1 MELDN
6 VNEVLEGYTQL
17 STNKYYTTYECDISI
32 VEHLKFLKIDEI
44 NTDLYNT
51 YYTKKIKSEYYF
63 NNIINY
69 NPDLYVSNY
78 LDMHIIQSLYDK
90 YMSEQDLSSIKIILN
105 VKNMYEQDDIIK
117 LYEETNFMVS
127 PNIKNDKNH
136 VYKWFEQKSI
146 LSKSEEVRKPNIP
159 KAKLEEEISNCNFLR
174 YLSESDISMLLTNMN
189 KQCGV
194 KYNKAYKDWQNRPRR
209 RKTKKEKEEEDDEE
223 DTKPI
228 TMAQIEK
235 AKEKN
240 CFFGFD
246 TKFEWL
252 AELDNK
258 AKKIIFS

>member
-1 MELDN
+1 
-6 VNEVLEGYTQL
+6 
-17 STNKYYTTYECDISI
+17 
-32 VEHLKFLKIDEI
+32 
-44 NTDLYNT
+44 
-51 YYTKKIKSEYYF
+51 
-63 NNIINY
+63 
-69 NPDLYVSNY
+69 
-78 LDMHIIQSLYDK
+78 
-90 YMSEQDLSSIKIILN
+90 
-105 VKNMYEQDDIIK
+105 
-117 LYEETNFMVS
+117 
-127 PNIKNDKNH
+127 
-136 VYKWFEQKSI
+136 
-146 LSKSEEVRKPNIP
+146 
-159 KAKLEEEISNCNFLR
+159 
-174 YLSESDISMLLTNMN
+174 MN

-223 DTKPI
+223 ETKPI

>member
-17 STNKYYTTYECDISI
+17 SSNKYYTTYECDISI

-44 NTDLYNT
+44 NTELYNK
-51 YYTKKIKSEYYF
+51 YYAKENKSIYYF
-63 NNIINY
+63 NDIINY
-69 NPDLYVSNY
+69 NPDLYVLNY

-90 YMSEQDLSSIKIILN
+90 YMSEEDLSNIQIILN
-105 VKNMYEQDDIIK
+105 VRNLYEQDDIIK
-117 LYEETNFMVS
+117 SYEEINQLIS
-127 PNIKNDKNH
+127 PNMKINKNC
-136 VYKWFEQKSI
+136 VYKWLDQKTVI
-146 LSKSEEVRKPNIP
+146 SKSDEVRKPNIP
-159 KAKLEEEISNCNFLR
+159 KSRLEEELINCNFLK
-174 YLSESDISMLLTNMN
+174 YLSESDINMLLTNLN

-194 KYNKAYKDWQNRPRR
+194 KYNKAYKEWQNRPRR
-209 RKTKKEKEEEDDEE
+209 RKNKKDEEEEE
-223 DTKPI
+223 EESKPI

-252 AELDNK
+252 FELDNK
-258 AKKIIFS
+258 AKQIIFS